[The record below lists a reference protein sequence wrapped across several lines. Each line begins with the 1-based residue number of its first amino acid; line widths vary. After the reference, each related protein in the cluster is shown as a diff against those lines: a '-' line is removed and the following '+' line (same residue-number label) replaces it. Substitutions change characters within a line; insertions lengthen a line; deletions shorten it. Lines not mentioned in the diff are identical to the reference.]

1 MAKLYFRY
9 GAMGS
14 AKTLNLLAVA
24 HNYEAQGKKVY
35 LIKPALDDR
44 FGVAL
49 IKSRAGLAREADLC
63 VQPDSVID
71 RSKLDGVDCI
81 LVDECQFLSE
91 FVVHQLRNITTDLE
105 IPVICYG
112 LRTNFKTRLFEGSKR
127 LLEIAD
133 TIEEVKT
140 TCAFCNRK
148 AVFNI
153 KLREGAAC
161 TTGAE
166 IELGAENLYQPV
178 CSRCYEARVGNAN
191 PLRCNGV
198 EVWLVRHGQTV
209 ANENGT
215 LSGWI
220 NAQLTPTG
228 IQQAESLK
236 PVLSQVDFDA
246 VYASD
251 LDRAIETA
259 RHCWGEP
266 SQTSALREMFFG
278 DYDGKAIKD
287 IDPEWIKAL
296 YRFEEGFSAP
306 NGETIEDVSSRVS
319 KFLDS
324 LKPGR
329 YLIVCHGGIIR
340 TISRHLGEDRFL
352 NNGSALV
359 IDWTHKK
366 ILQAISTT

>member
-24 HNYEAQGKKVY
+24 HNYEAQGKRVF
-35 LIKPALDDR
+35 LIKPSLDDR
-44 FGVAL
+44 FGAAV
-49 IKSRAGLAREADLC
+49 IKSRAGLERTADLC
-63 VQPDSVID
+63 VGPNSSID
-71 RSKLDGVDCI
+71 TSLLTNIDCV

-91 FVVHQLRNITTDLE
+91 SLVHQLRNITVDLD

-133 TIEEVKT
+133 SIEEIKT

-148 AVFNI
+148 AVFNL
-153 KLREGAAC
+153 KLREGSAC
-161 TTGAE
+161 TSGAE

-178 CSRCYEARVGNAN
+178 CCRCYEERVGQAN
-191 PLRCNGV
+191 PLRNSGV
-198 EVWLVRHGQTV
+198 ELWLVRHGQTV
-209 ANENGT
+209 ENQNGI

-220 NAQLTPTG
+220 NAQLTALG
-228 IQQAESLK
+228 ITQADALK
-236 PVLSQVDFDA
+236 PILSQVEFDA
-246 VYASD
+246 VYSSD
-251 LDRAIETA
+251 LDRAVETA
-259 RHCWGEP
+259 RHAYSDP
-266 SQTSALREMFFG
+266 TQTAALREMFFG
-278 DYDGKAIKD
+278 DYDGKKLSQ
-287 IDPEWIKAL
+287 IDPEWVKAL
-296 YRFEEGFSAP
+296 YLFVDHFSAP
-306 NGETIEDVSSRVS
+306 NGETMDDVSDRVT

-329 YLIVCHGGIIR
+329 YLIVCHGGVIR
-340 TISRHLGEDRFL
+340 TITRHLGEDRFL
-352 NNGSALV
+352 ENGTALV

-366 ILQAISTT
+366 ILKSIKP